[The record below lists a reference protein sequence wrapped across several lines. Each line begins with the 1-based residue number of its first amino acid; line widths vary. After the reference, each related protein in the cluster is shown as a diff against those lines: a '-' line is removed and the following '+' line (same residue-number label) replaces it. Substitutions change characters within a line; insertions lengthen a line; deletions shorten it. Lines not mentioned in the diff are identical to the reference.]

1 MINEEDTVFAYLETL
16 LLTDLRSQIEI
27 GCRRIYFEL
36 YSQDISV
43 AEYDFETFPKTGTE
57 VEKWLHVLK
66 NRLVTVWQDSQNL
79 QIVDVN
85 GLSEEVYG
93 VAECIEHCRFAVD
106 KAQSLLNNFLAK
118 S

>member
-1 MINEEDTVFAYLETL
+1 MMNEEDAVFAYLKTL
-16 LLTDLRSQIEI
+16 LLNDLRSQIEI
-27 GCRRIYFEL
+27 GCRRIYCKL
-36 YSQDISV
+36 YNQDISV
-43 AEYDFETFPKTGTE
+43 AEYDFETFSKTGTE
-57 VEKWLHVLK
+57 VEKWQHILK

-79 QIVDVN
+79 QIIDVD

-93 VAECIEHCRFAVD
+93 VAECIEHCRFDVD